1 MNQQKTDEE
10 LSYAVKIACFDQIL
24 EQLPKG
30 LDTVV
35 GEGGIRFSGG
45 ERQRMCLTRALLRN
59 TPVLILDEA
68 TSALDQ
74 VTEQRILENIKANI
88 SGKTVI
94 MITHRMENCKLADNI
109 IVLKDGTDIASGK
122 HETLLMCN
130 QYYRNL
136 YNTNYME

>member
-1 MNQQKTDEE
+1 M
-10 LSYAVKIACFDQIL
+10 SIQIKDSNNNIVTF
-24 EQLPKG
+24 ESKQ
-30 LDTVV
+30 
-35 GEGGIRFSGG
+35 FSGG

-109 IVLKDGTDIASGK
+109 IVLKDHANAEKS
-122 HETLLMCN
+122 
-130 QYYRNL
+130 
-136 YNTNYME
+136 